1 MGRSYEHAEFNEAFA
16 LAHETSREEDHV
28 FTFARASG
36 EHEWSLVAH
45 VDGAVELCASVI
57 VGGAYTHVEF
67 GEVIANRGVVSFYAN
82 LYGSCNGIGTHA
94 CVFSEVDFN
103 VSPLCGTCRA
113 RLDAGNWK

>member
-16 LAHETSREEDHV
+16 LAHETFREEDHV

-57 VGGAYTHVEF
+57 VGGMHTCGVWGGDCESRCGEF
-67 GEVIANRGVVSFYAN
+67 
-82 LYGSCNGIGTHA
+82 
-94 CVFSEVDFN
+94 
-103 VSPLCGTCRA
+103 LCQFV
-113 RLDAGNWK
+113 WKL

>member
-1 MGRSYEHAEFNEAFA
+1 M
-16 LAHETSREEDHV
+16 
-28 FTFARASG
+28 
-36 EHEWSLVAH
+36 
-45 VDGAVELCASVI
+45 
-57 VGGAYTHVEF
+57 
-67 GEVIANRGVVSFYAN
+67 IANHGVVSFYAN